1 MFADYHREADVLRI
15 NTVHHET
22 WTTWIYKPL
31 EINPESSCCDH
42 RLLKRHK
49 ISWLK
54 KNESDAFGMVSWRIL
69 GELLMISFLNAF
81 GLIRKAVCCSV
92 VYFYI
97 LYIFVRYFNEFIL
110 CRWFFVLCLWGKI
123 TISMEHSLFMRK
135 RLWTI
140 WTLSI
145 WTQDKTMSR
154 QCISICDCLNEVVGD
169 ECLFE

>member
-42 RLLKRHK
+42 RLLERHK

-54 KNESDAFGMVSWRIL
+54 KKWIWCIWHGFMADTWWIVDDFISERVRFNQKSCLLFCRLFLYFIHFCAIFQWIYSVSVI
-69 GELLMISFLNAF
+69 
-81 GLIRKAVCCSV
+81 
-92 VYFYI
+92 
-97 LYIFVRYFNEFIL
+97 
-110 CRWFFVLCLWGKI
+110 FFVCLWGKI